1 MTYDNN
7 LLELQQKVALKKQLE
22 SKLNDLR
29 EQRKVYDKQVIELRV
44 AHRSEQEDVAALAME
59 TLHKRLL
66 AALPPQVQISDPL
79 PAPLAKAYGQFRYQ
93 CTLKA
98 PSSRIIADTCSRE
111 ITGMHCGE
119 GVVISLDIDA
129 YSFM

>member
-1 MTYDNN
+1 M
-7 LLELQQKVALKKQLE
+7 A
-22 SKLNDLR
+22 
-29 EQRKVYDKQVIELRV
+29 VIT
-44 AHRSEQEDVAALAME
+44 ARSEQEELAALAME
-59 TLHKRLL
+59 TLHKHLL
-66 AALPPQVQISDPL
+66 AALPPQVQLSTPL

-98 PSSRIIADTCSRE
+98 PGARILSDICSRE
-111 ITGMHCGE
+111 IAAMNCGE